1 MAEIVVKT
9 GFDPADIAYGIVEDY
24 ILDGPEFLD
33 IVEAVQD
40 NGGEEDTDA
49 EAVALIVRK
58 SLTEIARTFS
68 LTY

>member
-1 MAEIVVKT
+1 MAESVVKN

-24 ILDGPEFLD
+24 LLEGPEFLD

-40 NGGEEDTDA
+40 NGGEDSDA
-49 EAVALIVRK
+49 EQVALVVRK

>member
-1 MAEIVVKT
+1 MAKGFAEEIDLDDV
-9 GFDPADIAYGIVEDY
+9 AYGIVEDY
-24 ILDGPEFLD
+24 LLEGPEFLD
-33 IVEAVQD
+33 ITEAVQD
-40 NGGEEDTDA
+40 NGGEEADA

>member
-1 MAEIVVKT
+1 MADD
-9 GFDPADIAYGIVEDY
+9 FDPDDVAYGIVEDY
-24 ILDGPEFLD
+24 LLDGPEFLD

-40 NGGEEDTDA
+40 NGGGEEDA
-49 EAVALIVRK
+49 EAVALTVRK

>member
-1 MAEIVVKT
+1 MSN
-9 GFDPADIAYGIVEDY
+9 FDRDDVAYGIVENY
-24 ILDGPEFLD
+24 LLDGPEFLE

-40 NGGEEDTDA
+40 NGGGEEDA
-49 EAVALIVRK
+49 EAVALTVRK

>member
-1 MAEIVVKT
+1 MAESVIKT
-9 GFDPADIAYGIVEDY
+9 EFDPADIAYGIVEDY
-24 ILDGPEFLD
+24 LLAGPEFLD
-33 IVEAVQD
+33 IVEAIQD
-40 NGGEEDTDA
+40 NGGEDKDA

>member
-1 MAEIVVKT
+1 MAKGFTEEIDLDDV
-9 GFDPADIAYGIVEDY
+9 AYGIVEDY
-24 ILDGPEFLD
+24 LLDGPEFLD

-40 NGGEEDTDA
+40 NGGEEADA
-49 EAVALIVRK
+49 EAVALVVRK